1 MSILS
6 AILLITL
13 LITLYRCRVPWFEPV
28 SKLID
33 KYTLGNV
40 SSESFFPAFRGR
52 ELGNIGV
59 NHYFARDDSN
69 IPNVSFPASPG
80 NFGYP

>member
-1 MSILS
+1 MSILA
-6 AILLITL
+6 AILLIAL
-13 LITLYRCRVPWFEPV
+13 LITLYRCRVGWFEPV
-28 SKLID
+28 SKLVD
-33 KYTLGNV
+33 KYS

-52 ELGNIGV
+52 QLGNIGV

-80 NFGYP
+80 NFGYN

>member
-6 AILLITL
+6 AVLLVVL

-33 KYTLGNV
+33 KYTTD
-40 SSESFFPAFRGR
+40 ESFFPAYRGR
-52 ELGNIGV
+52 ELDNI
-59 NHYFARDDSN
+59 AISN
-69 IPNVSFPASPG
+69 YLTSQLPPPPG
-80 NFGYP
+80 EFVY